1 MDGSPQPI
9 ARGAN
14 GRFLPGCSGNPT
26 GKQPGTRNRATL
38 LREVMREGDGHAM
51 ARHVV
56 ERAVAGD
63 AVAARFCLDR
73 LEPKPRGRP
82 ISLDL
87 PDGVSANAAVA
98 AAFDSALR
106 QLAEGEI
113 TPAEAVEIS
122 RFLESRVRAL
132 RAWAQKEPEI
142 DDAAAIH
149 HNIPSPNR
157 TRVSSPPARGEK
169 DAEGW
174 RGKADPRTAARPR
187 AGVPG
192 VDEGPASAR
201 EVADN
206 FSLHN
211 PPERKSKGPQAGE
224 GTEPQAVHLHSA
236 CISRA
241 PAKPHGVRQALLGT
255 ASHRWFEP
263 DLARCA

>member
-14 GRFLPGCSGNPT
+14 GRFLPGCSGNPA

-73 LEPKPRGRP
+73 IEPKPRGRP

-132 RAWAQKEPEI
+132 RAWAQGQVGTG
-142 DDAAAIH
+142 DGAAPTA
-149 HNIPSPNR
+149 PSPL
-157 TRVSSPPARGEK
+157 VGEGRGE
-169 DAEGW
+169 GCV
-174 RGKADPRTAARPR
+174 RRSGCPPHPP
-187 AGVPG
+187 V
-192 VDEGPASAR
+192 ASR
-201 EVADN
+201 
-206 FSLHN
+206 
-211 PPERKSKGPQAGE
+211 R
-224 GTEPQAVHLHSA
+224 
-236 CISRA
+236 
-241 PAKPHGVRQALLGT
+241 ALLSVSRR
-255 ASHRWFEP
+255 ASPTRE
-263 DLARCA
+263 R